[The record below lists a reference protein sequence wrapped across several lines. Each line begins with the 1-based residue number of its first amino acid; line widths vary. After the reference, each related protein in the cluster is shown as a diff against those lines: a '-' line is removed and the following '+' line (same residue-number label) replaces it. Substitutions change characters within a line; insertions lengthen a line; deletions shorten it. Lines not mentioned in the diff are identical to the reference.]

1 MQNYMI
7 KLNSIKKYILPVL
20 FLIMTFVAIPKG
32 AYYKKGDID
41 ITIATTEG
49 TWKGNI
55 YLKYPNGYKIDNPLR
70 SISGEKVLKQNIK
83 NTVIDKY
90 IIYIKSKIGKISELK
105 FTSNGKVIII
115 PQKEEQKHFN
125 IPWKDIEKIYAI
137 SIVNVLLYFCV
148 TLSLILFYFKKGI
161 ETNFKNIGTFSLALV
176 FLAISL
182 DLKWLSKANGILLS
196 LTVLKIYLDRKKI
209 RFGFL
214 EVTGFILL
222 ILSLL
227 SEYFN
232 FFNYEKAYI
241 YFQNTILIIIAMK
254 IWSFNYEDKKILK
267 KYFKISL
274 IVLALINLISPLA
287 FGGLYTFTFGVLM
300 AVLVADSIN
309 RILFY
314 DGNIYSLGIDLVSL
328 LLGLY
333 GVIVS
338 SRRTMIVALGLY
350 CIYMLI
356 KFLRN
361 NKKKAVIFL
370 ALGTIFLSM
379 VVGIGFRNEKYRIK
393 ELVLSITNIKTN
405 GSNIQRLLMWRRG
418 YYIGKEN
425 PILGIGVDSFQKEAI
440 KDKYN
445 IVKDSKEN
453 FLPEFIH
460 VHNEYIHQVIS
471 RGIPGAILFY
481 GLWVYML
488 NRLRKS
494 KDKDFD
500 IMLLIIYG
508 VYGIFDPYSI
518 RAESIVF
525 YTFIGISFV
534 NCLPE
539 IRRENKVLEKAG
551 YLSIVTIFLIAL
563 YFNKRFRYYFLIFLI
578 IYMCYYFYNKRKREN
593 YEKI

>member
-196 LTVLKIYLDRKKI
+196 LTVLKTYLDRKKI

-254 IWSFNYEDKKILK
+254 IWSFNYEDKKNLK
-267 KYFKISL
+267 K
-274 IVLALINLISPLA
+274 
-287 FGGLYTFTFGVLM
+287 
-300 AVLVADSIN
+300 
-309 RILFY
+309 
-314 DGNIYSLGIDLVSL
+314 
-328 LLGLY
+328 
-333 GVIVS
+333 
-338 SRRTMIVALGLY
+338 
-350 CIYMLI
+350 
-356 KFLRN
+356 
-361 NKKKAVIFL
+361 IF
-370 ALGTIFLSM
+370 
-379 VVGIGFRNEKYRIK
+379 
-393 ELVLSITNIKTN
+393 
-405 GSNIQRLLMWRRG
+405 
-418 YYIGKEN
+418 
-425 PILGIGVDSFQKEAI
+425 
-440 KDKYN
+440 
-445 IVKDSKEN
+445 
-453 FLPEFIH
+453 
-460 VHNEYIHQVIS
+460 
-471 RGIPGAILFY
+471 
-481 GLWVYML
+481 
-488 NRLRKS
+488 
-494 KDKDFD
+494 
-500 IMLLIIYG
+500 
-508 VYGIFDPYSI
+508 
-518 RAESIVF
+518 
-525 YTFIGISFV
+525 
-534 NCLPE
+534 
-539 IRRENKVLEKAG
+539 
-551 YLSIVTIFLIAL
+551 
-563 YFNKRFRYYFLIFLI
+563 
-578 IYMCYYFYNKRKREN
+578 
-593 YEKI
+593 